1 MVSMAMLLNNATSST
16 QTTKTQTKNVITV
29 KNSQNKLAI
38 SNPLV
43 LKPVSLVNGSTNIS
57 NIQSHIKIGNNVFAI
72 IQKANPTPTPKTTLS
87 VTTKPQTVT
96 QTSNNTKLETNT
108 LKICQPGVEPGK
120 TSSFLDHDYTEEEDF
135 IETTG
140 VSKVSLHFV
149 DICVAIIPLKWHLR
163 RKLRLLRPPPF
174 ERAGLHPVETK
185 RGSLVPKKSVA

>member
-140 VSKVSLHFV
+140 VSKVS
-149 DICVAIIPLKWHLR
+149 
-163 RKLRLLRPPPF
+163 
-174 ERAGLHPVETK
+174 
-185 RGSLVPKKSVA
+185 